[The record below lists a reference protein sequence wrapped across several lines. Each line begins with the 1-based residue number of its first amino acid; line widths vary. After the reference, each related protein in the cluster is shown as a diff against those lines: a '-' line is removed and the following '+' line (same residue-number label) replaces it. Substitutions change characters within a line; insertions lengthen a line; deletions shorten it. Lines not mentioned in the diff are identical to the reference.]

1 VLDVTPQGSGYRLQ
15 ELAQRF
21 GCELVGDGE
30 RRLVGVCTLQEGAA
44 DRLAFLA
51 NPRYRRFLKET
62 RAGAVIVSPQDVDIA
77 GVSVLV
83 SDDPYLT
90 YARMAALFSPD
101 ERGEP
106 GVHPSAVVADDV
118 ELGPGV
124 RVGPQAVVEAAARLD
139 EGAVIGP
146 GCLVGARARIGAD
159 TRLVGNVTVC
169 HDVALGRRV
178 LVHPGVVI
186 GGDGFGIARD
196 GEGWVKV
203 PQLGSVRIGD
213 DVEIGANTT
222 IDRGAIG
229 DTVIE
234 DGVKLDNQIQ
244 IAHNVRIGAH
254 TAIAAFVGISGSTV
268 VGRRCLIAG
277 AVGMVGHIE
286 VADDVVLT
294 GRCTVSHSITK
305 PGSYSS
311 GTPME
316 PTRSW
321 RKNSAR
327 FRQLDELAR
336 RLIALEKKVD
346 KKTPN
351 SD

>member
-1 VLDVTPQGSGYRLQ
+1 MPDATPHGSGYRLR

-30 RRLVGVCTLQEGAA
+30 RRVVGVCTLQEGAP

-51 NPRYRRFLKET
+51 NPHYRRYLEET
-62 RAGAVIVSPQDVDIA
+62 HAGAVIVSPQDVDAA
-77 GVSVLV
+77 GVPVLV
-83 SDDPYLT
+83 SEDPYLT
-90 YARMAALFSPD
+90 YARMAALFAPD
-101 ERGEP
+101 ERGAP

-118 ELGPGV
+118 ALGAGAS
-124 RVGPQAVVEAAARLD
+124 VGPQAVVEAGARLD
-139 EGAVIGP
+139 EGVVVGP
-146 GCLVGARARIGAD
+146 GCVVGARARVSAD
-159 TRLVGNVTVC
+159 TRLVANVTVC
-169 HDVALGRRV
+169 HDVVLGRRV

-203 PQLGSVRIGD
+203 PQLGSVRVGD
-213 DVEIGANTT
+213 DVGIGANTT

-234 DGVKLDNQIQ
+234 EGVKLDNQIQ

-286 VADDVVLT
+286 IADDVVLT
-294 GRCTVSHSITK
+294 GRCTVSRSITR

-316 PTRSW
+316 PTGSW

-327 FRQLDELAR
+327 FRHLDEMAR
-336 RLIALEKKVD
+336 RLAALEKKVN
-346 KKTPN
+346 KKTPT